1 MGDTLVIEL
10 KNRKAISLL
19 RDMEELDLIKVIKED
34 ISPIKPKLSEKYRNV
49 FTNDEAKSFDSHTN
63 ELRNEW
69 ENT

>member
-1 MGDTLVIEL
+1 MGNTVVIEL

-49 FTNDEAKSFDSHTN
+49 FTTDEAKSFDSHTN

>member
-1 MGDTLVIEL
+1 MVIEL